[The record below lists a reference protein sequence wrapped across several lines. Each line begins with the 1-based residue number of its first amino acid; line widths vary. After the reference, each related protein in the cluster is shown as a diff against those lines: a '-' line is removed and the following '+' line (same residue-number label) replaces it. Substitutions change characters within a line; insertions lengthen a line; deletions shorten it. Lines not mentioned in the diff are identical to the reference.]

1 MKKLRQVLMTWSIVY
16 LLITV
21 LIYGLNEWLI
31 QQPIYVRTLVLSAVM
46 VFGLQYVIFPA
57 IEKIKLAFN
66 H

>member
-1 MKKLRQVLMTWSIVY
+1 MKKLRQVLTTWSIVY
-16 LLITV
+16 LMITV

-46 VFGLQYVIFPA
+46 VFGLQYVILPA
-57 IEKIKLAFN
+57 IEKIKSSFN